1 MKPFHM
7 KTLYSTAFKISFSL
21 FIAALL
27 TGLNQATAQQNSST
41 SNNLPALL
49 MSFTGTTVNNSAELD
64 WVMENETNCKWF
76 VIERSGESGGFDSL
90 TFVPGVNDNHQT
102 AYSFTDAHMLNGSNS
117 YRLRQVDRDGVV
129 KYSKV
134 ITLYNMSTSAKMQV
148 YPNPASAVVNYAVS
162 LTAADMVTVQVY
174 NLAGVILLTRQQSL
188 SAGNNQQSL
197 AISALK
203 DGNYVLRVSNR
214 AGSYQYVQSF
224 VKVM

>member
-1 MKPFHM
+1 MKPYHM
-7 KTLYSTAFKISFSL
+7 KTTTLKISLSL

-27 TGLNQATAQQNSST
+27 TGLNQASAQQNSSA

-49 MSFTGTTVNNSAELD
+49 MSFSGTTVNNAAELD

-90 TFVPGVNDNHQT
+90 TFVLGANNNHQT
-102 AYSFTDAHMLNGSNS
+102 AYSFTDAHMMNGSNS

-162 LTAADMVTVQVY
+162 LTSADMVTVQVY
-174 NLAGVILLTRQQSL
+174 NLAGVILMTRQQSL

-197 AISALK
+197 AISTLK